1 MIEEGCLY
9 MKLIDGDEQDNK
21 NNQKN
26 IWGKQEENVCTEK
39 ISVNHV
45 IHPLKRSQNLRPID
59 DEEWESMLR
68 ILKSHKHV

>member
-1 MIEEGCLY
+1 

-26 IWGKQEENVCTEK
+26 IWVKSEEKICREK
-39 ISVNHV
+39 ISVNHAV
-45 IHPLKRSQNLRPID
+45 HPLQRSQNPRAID

-68 ILKSHKHV
+68 ILKSHKGI

>member
-1 MIEEGCLY
+1 

-39 ISVNHV
+39 NVC
-45 IHPLKRSQNLRPID
+45 
-59 DEEWESMLR
+59 
-68 ILKSHKHV
+68 